1 MKALTTTSYAVLGL
15 LAIRPWTT
23 YELARQM
30 EVSLRNF
37 WPRAERK
44 LYEEPKKL
52 VDHGLAAVTRD
63 AVGNR
68 PRSVYRITPA
78 GRRALRGWLAEPG
91 AYASLE
97 FEALIKVFFA
107 EQDGK
112 KQLVA
117 NLERIRAGASERET
131 LDARWAEHYLS
142 SGGQF
147 PDRLAVIS
155 LVGKLQADINHT
167 IHGWAQWALLAVEDW
182 PEDLRAAPATRE
194 ALEQIRRRGGKA
206 TTEEPSGTRPRRPAE
221 AHPPPHHRPELGT
234 GVRWPPRQP

>member
-1 MKALTTTSYAVLGL
+1 
-15 LAIRPWTT
+15 
-23 YELARQM
+23 M

-44 LYEEPKKL
+44 LYDEPKKL

-78 GRRALRGWLAEPG
+78 GRGALRDWLSEPG
-91 AYASLE
+91 AHASLE

-107 EQDGK
+107 EQGSKD
-112 KQLVA
+112 QLVA
-117 NLERIRAGASERET
+117 NLERIRDDATEREA
-131 LDARWAEHYLS
+131 LDAQWAEHYLS
-142 SGGQF
+142 SDGQF

-167 IHGWAQWALLAVEDW
+167 IHAWAQWALLAAEAW
-182 PEDLRAAPATRE
+182 PEDLRAAPPARE
-194 ALEQIRRRGGKA
+194 ALEQIRRRSGKA
-206 TTEEPSGTRPRRPAE
+206 TTEEPLSTQPRRPTE
-221 AHPPPHHRPELGT
+221 AHPPPQRRTEPHAA
-234 GVRWPPRQP
+234 VRRSPRQP